1 MGTQRDFTFLQRLAQ
16 RLFTPTPRY
25 MLIVDP
31 DLSGAQRLASGL
43 GRRHSVVVVGSAQEA
58 LHAIAMQPPYIVVTE
73 LDLPDASGLDLLA
86 AVRGRPATRNAVL
99 VAVTGRT
106 AVGDKIAV
114 FQAGADDCLVKPLDP
129 QAFAEHIEHLSNF
142 RRALGDTADKVTE

>member
-16 RLFTPTPRY
+16 RLFTPSPHY

-43 GRRHSVVVVGSAQEA
+43 GRRHSVAVVGSAQEA
-58 LHAIAMQPPYIVVTE
+58 LHAIAMRAPYILVTE
-73 LDLPDASGLDLLA
+73 LDLPDASGLELLA
-86 AVRGRPATRNAVL
+86 AVRDRPATRNAVL

-106 AVGDKIAV
+106 AVRDKIAV
-114 FQAGADDCLVKPLDP
+114 FQAGADDCLIKPLDP
-129 QAFAEHIEHLSNF
+129 QMFAEHIEHLSNF
-142 RRALGDTADKVTE
+142 RRALGDTGD

>member
-16 RLFTPTPRY
+16 RLFTPNAHY

-43 GRRHSVVVVGSAQEA
+43 GRRHSVAVVGSAQEA
-58 LHAIAMQPPYIVVTE
+58 LHAIAMRAPYILVTE
-73 LDLPDASGLDLLA
+73 LIA

-106 AVGDKIAV
+106 AVRDKIAV

-129 QAFAEHIEHLSNF
+129 QTFADHIEHLSNF
-142 RRALGDTADKVTE
+142 RRALGDTGD